1 MLGGDVYNPSVI
13 MLANLRAL
21 FGCLFDIILL
31 RRGPESLPASPV
43 LLVIAVALNVVLYS
57 IGYHL
62 FLQPIMPAGSATSFV
77 QILAG
82 ALLTLLWFRIAFQLA
97 SKSERFLQTMIA
109 MFAAETMTI
118 PALPLLAAVMQYTK
132 PGDASAP
139 ILLLLL
145 AAVVGIWIL
154 AVLVHIVKSAFEWSW
169 VQAVLMVFGSNIGIG
184 ILLALVFGET
194 SNSS

>member
-1 MLGGDVYNPSVI
+1 MYNPAVI

-43 LLVIAVALNVVLYS
+43 LLVIAVALYVVLYA

-62 FLQPIMPAGSATSFV
+62 FLRPIMPEASETSFV
-77 QILAG
+77 QIAAG
-82 ALLTLLWFRIAFQLA
+82 SLLTLLWFRIAFQLA
-97 SKSERFLQTMIA
+97 RKPERFLQTMIA
-109 MFAAETMTI
+109 TFAADTMAI
-118 PALPLLAAVMQYTK
+118 PALPLLAAIMQYTK
-132 PGDASAP
+132 PGDTAAP
-139 ILLLLL
+139 ILLLLS

-169 VQAVLMVFGSNIGIG
+169 VQAALMVIGSNIGVA
-184 ILLALVFGET
+184 ILLALIFGE
-194 SNSS
+194 SPKPS